1 MWSRVKDNN
10 RLGTQQ
16 NVHWNSIKSR
26 LVRAARETSI
36 FQNWS
41 NFANSGHLYIAEILP
56 IRLKTLS
63 NQSILKKIFVKTY
76 HTQEQHNIQRK
87 IKWDLYTSFSL
98 WSHFLITVYSPCMNK
113 ITLLQDRKSHTVH
126 QETQHF
132 DMLQQWTLW
141 HLLLL
146 QWSTIKHVFEKSRAF
161 DWSIYVCGIFNYGIC
176 MYICEYLLGL
186 SQCFHPGTHNSHL
199 WRQF

>member
-16 NVHWNSIKSR
+16 NVHWISIKSR

-41 NFANSGHLYIAEILP
+41 NFANSCHLYIAEILP

-98 WSHFLITVYSPCMNK
+98 WSHFLITVYSHSIIVWIKSLFYRIGNRILYIKKPSILICYNNGPCD
-113 ITLLQDRKSHTVH
+113 ICS
-126 QETQHF
+126 
-132 DMLQQWTLW
+132 
-141 HLLLL
+141 
-146 QWSTIKHVFEKSRAF
+146 S
-161 DWSIYVCGIFNYGIC
+161 FN
-176 MYICEYLLGL
+176 GL
-186 SQCFHPGTHNSHL
+186 P
-199 WRQF
+199 